1 MDSAAFHFDTSRDV
15 SIEFDGKGLK
25 SGAGAGGA
33 EVFGNQAVLGA
44 LNSLQ
49 QKIKRLEQER
59 DYYID
64 AAQKARQHVEAYKTE
79 MEQLRST
86 EKRQYD
92 DRDRLREE
100 DMRKMKEEHPRME
113 MEMAHVAERARHTER
128 LLEAERKDF
137 EHRLKDTQR
146 QRDDLQAQNVA
157 LQAQVTDVLRLKE
170 TAEAEGGQT
179 KQTVANLVELNEMI
193 YEKLLELQQGSVAP
207 QLPAQH
213 VRPALATSSRPQQRS
228 ARSSAVRTSR
238 RGRSESAGMARE
250 DCVRAS
256 THRTY
261 AGHYIDPARQT
272 MSSQKRRISPKR
284 SSTPLPPPGHT
295 VGAQG
300 ALVPT
305 VHEQLKRMHNGD
317 LPFMPAGKTGG
328 NDTFNQTA
336 RVQRTLDVSV
346 KVCRLSP
353 SGHTHSSL
361 AQEAKVPSSRRSCS
375 KAEHSPM
382 LENVYLKFVQEYETM
397 NAKYREELEKLR
409 TGGDVGIRAVERMRE
424 LAEEMAERSREL
436 KAMQEH
442 EHGLGHRHVEIDN
455 GPRPHVK
462 GLDKRVKVLELF
474 EEVCA

>member
-25 SGAGAGGA
+25 SGTGAGGN

-100 DMRKMKEEHPRME
+100 DMRKMKEEQPRLE

-207 QLPAQH
+207 AQQLPAQH
-213 VRPALATSSRPQQRS
+213 VRPALAASSRPQQRS
-228 ARSSAVRTSR
+228 ARSSAARTSR
-238 RGRSESAGMARE
+238 RGRSESAG
-250 DCVRAS
+250 
-256 THRTY
+256 
-261 AGHYIDPARQT
+261 HYVDPARQT

-284 SSTPLPPPGHT
+284 SSTPLPPPGHN

-300 ALVPT
+300 VLVPT

-346 KVCRLSP
+346 K
-353 SGHTHSSL
+353 
-361 AQEAKVPSSRRSCS
+361 EAKASSSRRSCS

-442 EHGLGHRHVEIDN
+442 EHGLGVHRHVEVDN

-474 EEVCA
+474 EEMRRVHGRVGS